1 MFKLNNKTILLF
13 LLLTLN
19 ISDFGQAH
27 FSWEVSI
34 SNVEESDLYN
44 CDTLGDLY
52 HLKNVKN
59 TNGGVLLSLQPVPSV
74 STAFLGCYVEI
85 YRSSLQEVFCKIGAL
100 KAYNFIKNWLQHTQ
114 ALQCFPVNFA
124 KFLRTPFYSTP
135 SVAASEFILTT
146 DG

>member
-34 SNVEESDLYN
+34 SNVEESNLYK
-44 CDTLGDLY
+44 CDTLGGLY
-52 HLKNVKN
+52 NLKNVKN

-74 STAFLGCYVEI
+74 SNIFLGCYVEI
-85 YRSSLQEVFCKIGAL
+85 YRNSLQKVSCKIGAL
-100 KAYNFIKNWLQHTQ
+100 KAYNFIKTDSSTLKHSS
-114 ALQCFPVNFA
+114 V
-124 KFLRTPFYSTP
+124 FL
-135 SVAASEFILTT
+135 
-146 DG
+146 